1 MRDRRTIQEKEA
13 EGTGETFK
21 RNEREIG
28 ETGETG
34 EREKRQERERQVT
47 KTERPSST

>member
-21 RNEREIG
+21 RNERD
-28 ETGETG
+28 
-34 EREKRQERERQVT
+34 RRQERYSR
-47 KTERPSST
+47 